1 MAAVRT
7 RDPRL
12 PYPGPRPFA
21 NPERDRFFG
30 RAAEAVSLA
39 DLWRENRLI
48 MAYGQAGSGKTSLL
62 SAGVLPLVTGGKAD
76 VTPLGRFSYGAAFP
90 DAALPEH
97 NPLALALLRS
107 WSPGENATR
116 LVGLSIRD
124 YLAERAERHNGPI
137 LAVIDQTEELL
148 ADPGPRGHFQRRLLD
163 ELAMALVLSPQLHLL
178 LLIRE
183 YALEAFSAAL
193 GPGVQFHLGPLSPEN
208 AVDAVVRP
216 VDGAGRS
223 FAPGAAE
230 ALVADLLTSRIV
242 AADGQVRSMELDQV
256 EPALLQAACAGL
268 WESLPPDV
276 EVITTRH
283 IRQYG
288 DADVTLA
295 AHCGEALATVADD
308 HDLSSARLRS
318 WLTRTFITEHGDR
331 GDAYMGLINTAGM
344 PNAVP
349 RALEDRHLLC
359 SSWRSGARWF
369 RLLSDRLIQPLRLA
383 PDTPRLGVDPAGFLG
398 QAERALTVGDLDLA
412 QHYGRRV
419 LLTAPGHAWRLRAE
433 ANSLLG
439 NLARERGFPAQA
451 EAHYQVA
458 ADFFEAVQDTAA
470 VASQLAAVGQTMLD
484 QGESAR
490 AVRELRAAVDRAPRD
505 LIVQTKLGWA
515 LWHVGQGRA
524 AVAVLTA
531 VLETEAGNLEALRAR
546 GEMLADL
553 GDAADALHDLNRAA
567 GREWPSTRA
576 ARGLALATLGRPD
589 AEADIQAALDDGPR
603 NGPVLLYA
611 ARAEVLRGDRAAATE
626 LASHA
631 LDATDPALPPHQRE
645 MAQALLDREPA

>member
-1 MAAVRT
+1 VGLV
-7 RDPRL
+7 RL

-21 NPERDRFFG
+21 NSERDRFFG
-30 RAAEAVSLA
+30 RTAEAVFLA
-39 DLWRENRLI
+39 DLWRENRLV
-48 MAYGQAGSGKTSLL
+48 MVYGQAGSGKTSLL
-62 SAGVLPLVTGGKAD
+62 SAGVLPLVTGGTAD

-107 WSPGENATR
+107 WSPGEDATR
-116 LVGLSIRD
+116 LVGLSVRD
-124 YLAERAERHNGPI
+124 YVAERAERHDGPI
-137 LAVIDQTEELL
+137 LAVIDQAEELL
-148 ADPGPRGHFQRRLLD
+148 ADSGPRRYFRRILLD
-163 ELAMALVLSPQLHLL
+163 ELAMALAESPRLHLL
-178 LLIRE
+178 LSIRE
-183 YALEAFSAAL
+183 HAVAGFSQELSPAPQFRLE
-193 GPGVQFHLGPLSPEN
+193 PLSPDE
-208 AVDAVVRP
+208 AVEAVVRP
-216 VDGAGRS
+216 IVGAGKS

-230 ALVADLLTSRIV
+230 ALIRDLLTSRIV
-242 AADGQVRSMELDQV
+242 ASDGQVRSLELDEI

-268 WESLPPDV
+268 WESLPPDL
-276 EVITTRH
+276 EVITTSH
-283 IRQYG
+283 IRRHG

-318 WLTRTFITEHGDR
+318 WLTRTFITEHGGR
-331 GDAYMGLINTAGM
+331 RTAYMGLVNTAGM

-349 RALEDRHLLC
+349 RALEDHHLL
-359 SSWRSGARWF
+359 SSRWRGGSLWF

-383 PDTPRLGVDPAGFLG
+383 PDTPRLGIDPSGFLG

-419 LLTAPGHAWRLRAE
+419 LLNAPGNAWRLRAE

-439 NLARERGFPAQA
+439 NVARERGYPAQA

-458 ADFFEAVQDTAA
+458 ADFFEAVRDTGA

-484 QGESAR
+484 QGQPAQ

-515 LWHVGQGRA
+515 LWQLGQGRA

-531 VLETEAGNLEALRAR
+531 VLETDPGDLEALRAR
-546 GEMLADL
+546 GEILADL
-553 GDAADALHDLNRAA
+553 GDADDALHDLNRLA
-567 GREWPSTRA
+567 GREQPSTRA
-576 ARGLALATLGRPD
+576 ARGLALAALGKPGAD
-589 AEADIQAALDDGPR
+589 ADIEAALGEGPR
-603 NGPVLLYA
+603 NGSVLLYA
-611 ARAEVLRGDRAAATE
+611 ARAEALSGRNAEAME
-626 LASHA
+626 LASRA
-631 LDATDPALPPHQRE
+631 LDAADPPLPPHQRE
-645 MAQALLDREPA
+645 LAQAMSDRESA